1 MEPLTMPNKVGK
13 TSSSLLASR
22 RLLTLRSPLLSH
34 NHIMLVMRPFL
45 SKAKWVSPANT
56 DKNTV
61 FCDADGTLA
70 DTAVAVN
77 ANGKELAEMLAE
89 GIDAE
94 VLS

>member
-1 MEPLTMPNKVGK
+1 M
-13 TSSSLLASR
+13 
-22 RLLTLRSPLLSH
+22 TLCSPLLSH

-56 DKNTV
+56 DKKMV
-61 FCDADGTLA
+61 LCDADGTLSV
-70 DTAVAVN
+70 TAVAVN
-77 ANGKELAEMLAE
+77 ANGKELAEMFAE